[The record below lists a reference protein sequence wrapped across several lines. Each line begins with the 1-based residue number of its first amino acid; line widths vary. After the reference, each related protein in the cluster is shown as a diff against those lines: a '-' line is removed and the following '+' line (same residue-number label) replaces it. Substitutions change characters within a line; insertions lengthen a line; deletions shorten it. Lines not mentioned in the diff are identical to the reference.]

1 MSPAQS
7 LPFQPVAASFLSDSQ
22 GWVLGQYRCSGC
34 PALLHTMDGGRT
46 WTALPPPARFELSPD
61 AFALDADLYF
71 ADARNG
77 FVFLR
82 SGCDAGCSSGLEATH
97 DAGAS
102 WHFERLPE
110 LAQLLSGAGT
120 VYAVSSSS
128 GLWRSM
134 LGTDLWTQV
143 ARPGSGQ
150 PLQVAGQATTLL
162 ALRQGGHLA
171 IPGGDPGGL
180 WLSTDGG
187 RSWTPRPMPCHPA
200 TDGGAA
206 LVSIARA
213 HPQAWLLDCYNNQ
226 QSSQEIETRHHLYGT
241 ADGGRTWIRL
251 TDPTRHGAPDLMADN
266 GGGHAFLTTTLG
278 GGSTLL
284 GSFDGAS
291 HWQTLLPIGD
301 GGQGQ
306 WADLQFTDSQTGTV
320 VAPTGRPMPQA
331 TRRLYRTVDAGQHWA
346 PVTLPTQLE

>member
-1 MSPAQS
+1 
-7 LPFQPVAASFLSDSQ
+7 
-22 GWVLGQYRCSGC
+22 
-34 PALLHTMDGGRT
+34 MDGGRT